1 MIYTYVT
8 FLVPIVLALRLC
20 IMAIVIVHVLL
31 TKRDVGASI
40 GWIGVTVLMPL
51 TGGILYLM
59 FGINRVR
66 RRANSPAGL
75 HPWYRRTMT
84 SR

>member
-40 GWIGVTVLMPL
+40 G
-51 TGGILYLM
+51 
-59 FGINRVR
+59 
-66 RRANSPAGL
+66 
-75 HPWYRRTMT
+75 
-84 SR
+84 